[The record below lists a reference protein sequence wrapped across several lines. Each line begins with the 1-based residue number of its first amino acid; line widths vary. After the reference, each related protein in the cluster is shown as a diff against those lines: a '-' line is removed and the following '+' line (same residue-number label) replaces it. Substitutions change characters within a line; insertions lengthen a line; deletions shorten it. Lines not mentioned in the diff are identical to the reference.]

1 MKSYLSSDTQKLL
14 IEYMISSSDVFI
26 IVNDIVKHV
35 YFDPEY
41 RSSVKFIKKYYEK
54 YNNIPTPEIINGEV
68 AVQYELITDITKDAI
83 EYITDTIQD
92 FCKNE
97 GMKLAILKAS
107 NILQDEDGNSDEIM
121 TLIKNAYE
129 IGIAKRLGVSFFD
142 EAEEMLQRII
152 EDVPISTGWPSL
164 DDAIGGGLMKKSLTI
179 IAAPSGVGKSLSLY
193 NLSNNLSIMGKNTL
207 IISLEL
213 DEDRVYKRL
222 AANVTMINPRNLKDN
237 VDEAIVKIKVARK
250 TRGDIVLVKLPNG
263 SCCNEIEAFLKESE
277 LKLGRVFDCIMVDYM
292 DIMSPNNKSIPETD
306 ISTRDKAIAG
316 ELREIGV
323 KHNIPIVTAAQQ
335 TKDAE
340 EAKTLNHS
348 HLSGGKYKSNICDL
362 MIYAMATDEM
372 KAQGM
377 FNFLLKKT
385 RDSDGVGKIVPMVWD
400 NNAMLIKEPKPG
412 ELGDVQ
418 RKLPNDAQ
426 RNEAKQ
432 KGNKLMGMFN
442 EIS

>member
-1 MKSYLSSDTQKLL
+1 MNNYLSSDAQQLL
-14 IEYMISSSDVFI
+14 IEHMISSPDIFI

-41 RSSVKFIKKYYEK
+41 RNSVKFIKKYYET
-54 YNNIPTPEIINGEV
+54 YHGLPTPAMIKAEV
-68 AVQYELITDITKDAI
+68 NTDFQLVEDITKDAV
-83 EYITDTIQD
+83 EYITDTFQK
-92 FCKNE
+92 FCKFE
-97 GMKLAILKAS
+97 GMKLAIMKAS
-107 NILQDEDGNSDEIM
+107 TLLQDENSNNSDIMEI
-121 TLIKNAYE
+121 IKDAYE

-152 EDVPISTGWPSL
+152 EDEPVSTGWPSL
-164 DDAIGGGLMKKSLTI
+164 DYAIGGGLMKKSLTI
-179 IAAPSGVGKSLSLY
+179 FAAPSGVGKSLSLY
-193 NLSNNLSIMGKNTL
+193 NLANNLSIMGKNAL

-222 AANVTMINPRNLKDN
+222 AANVTHINPRHLKSQAK
-237 VDEAIVKIKVARK
+237 EAICKIKMARQS
-250 TRGDIVLVKLPNG
+250 RGDIVLVKLPNG
-263 SCCNEIEAFLKESE
+263 SCCNEIESFLKESE
-277 LKLGRVFDCIMVDYM
+277 LKLGRIFDCIMVDYM
-292 DIMSPNNKSIPETD
+292 DIMSPNNKSIPESD

-323 KHNIPIVTAAQQ
+323 RHNIPIVTAAQQ

-348 HLSGGKYKSNICDL
+348 HLAGGKYKSNICDL

-385 RDSDGVGKIVPMVWD
+385 RDSDGVGKVVPMVWD

-412 ELGDVQ
+412 ELDDVQ
-418 RKLPNDAQ
+418 RKLPNDKQ
-426 RNEAKQ
+426 IQEAKV
-432 KGNKLMGMFN
+432 KGNKLMGLMDVVK
-442 EIS
+442 

>member
-1 MKSYLSSDTQKLL
+1 MKNYLSSDTQKLL

-41 RSSVKFIKKYYEK
+41 RNSVKFIKKYYEK
-54 YNNIPTPEIINGEV
+54 YNNLPTPQMIQGEV
-68 AVQYELITDITKDAI
+68 NVNYELVTDITKDAV

-107 NILQDEDGNSDEIM
+107 TILQDDGGNSDEIM

-142 EAEEMLQRII
+142 EAEEMLTKIV
-152 EDVPISTGWPSL
+152 EDVPVSTGWPSL
-164 DDAIGGGLMKKSLTI
+164 DDAIGGGLMKQSLTI
-179 IAAPSGVGKSLSLY
+179 ISASSGVGKSLSLY
-193 NLSNNLSIMGKNTL
+193 NLSNNLSINGLSSL

-213 DEDRVYKRL
+213 DEARIYKRL
-222 AANVTMINPRNLKDN
+222 AANVTHINPRDIKHKVN
-237 VDEAIVKIKVARK
+237 EAISKIKMARK
-250 TRGDIVLVKLPNG
+250 NRGDIVLVKLPTG
-263 SCCNEIEAFLKESE
+263 TCCNEIEAFLKESE

-292 DIMSPNNKSIPETD
+292 DIMSPNDRSIPVSD
-306 ISTRDKAIAG
+306 ISNRDKAIAT
-316 ELREIGV
+316 ELREMGV
-323 KHNIPIVTAAQQ
+323 RHNIPIVTAAQQ

-340 EAKTLNHS
+340 ESKVLNHS

-362 MIYAMATDEM
+362 MIYAIASDEM

-377 FNFLLKKT
+377 FHFLLKKT

-412 ELGDVQ
+412 DFDDVK
-418 RKLPNDAQ
+418 RLPSDNQ
-426 RNEAKQ
+426 IKEAKI
-432 KGNKLMGMFN
+432 KGNKLMSMLSDIG
-442 EIS
+442 

>member
-1 MKSYLSSDTQKLL
+1 MKNYLSSDTQKLM

-41 RSSVKFIKKYYEK
+41 RNSVKFIKKYYEK
-54 YNNIPTPEIINGEV
+54 YNNIPTPEMINGEV
-68 AVQYELITDITKDAI
+68 AVQYELITDITKDAV

-107 NILQDEDGNSDEIM
+107 NILQDEEGNSDEIM

-142 EAEEMLQRII
+142 EAEEMLQKIA
-152 EDVPISTGWPSL
+152 EDVPVSTGWPSL

-179 IAAPSGVGKSLSLY
+179 FSASSGVGKSLSLY
-193 NLSNNLSIMGKNTL
+193 NIANNLSIMGKSSL

-213 DEDRVYKRL
+213 DEDRIYKRL
-222 AANVTMINPRNLKDN
+222 AANVTHINPRNLKDKI
-237 VDEAIVKIKVARK
+237 DEAIIKIKVARK
-250 TRGDIVLVKLPNG
+250 TRGDIILVKLPNG
-263 SCCNEIEAFLKESE
+263 ACCNEIEAFLKESE

-292 DIMSPNNKSIPETD
+292 DIMSPNNKSIPESD
-306 ISTRDKAIAG
+306 VSARDKAIAG

-323 KHNIPIVTAAQQ
+323 RHDIPIVTAAQQ

-362 MIYAMATDEM
+362 MIYAIATEEM

-412 ELGDVQ
+412 QFDDIQ
-418 RKLPNDAQ
+418 RKLPNDKQ
-426 RNEAKQ
+426 LSDAK
-432 KGNKLMGMFN
+432 KNGNKLMGFMDN
-442 EIS
+442 LS

>member
-1 MKSYLSSDTQKLL
+1 MKSYLSSDTQKLM

-41 RSSVKFIKKYYEK
+41 RNSVKFIKKYYEK
-54 YNNIPTPEIINGEV
+54 YNNIPTPEMINGEV
-68 AVQYELITDITKDAI
+68 AVQYELITDITKDAV

-107 NILQDEDGNSDEIM
+107 NILQDEEGNSDEIM

-142 EAEEMLQRII
+142 EAEEMLQKIA
-152 EDVPISTGWPSL
+152 EDVPVSTGWPSL

-179 IAAPSGVGKSLSLY
+179 FSASSGVGKSLSLY
-193 NLSNNLSIMGKNTL
+193 NIANNLSIMGKSSL

-213 DEDRVYKRL
+213 DEDRIYKRL
-222 AANVTMINPRNLKDN
+222 AANVTHINPRNLKDKI
-237 VDEAIVKIKVARK
+237 DEAIIKIKVARK
-250 TRGDIVLVKLPNG
+250 TRGDIILVKLPNG
-263 SCCNEIEAFLKESE
+263 ACCNEIEAFLKESE

-292 DIMSPNNKSIPETD
+292 DIMSPNNKSIPESD
-306 ISTRDKAIAG
+306 VSARDKAIAG

-323 KHNIPIVTAAQQ
+323 RHDIPIVTAAQQ

-362 MIYAMATDEM
+362 MIYAIATEEM

-412 ELGDVQ
+412 QFDDIQ
-418 RKLPNDAQ
+418 RKLPNDKQ
-426 RNEAKQ
+426 LSDAK
-432 KGNKLMGMFN
+432 KNGNKLMGFIDN
-442 EIS
+442 LS